1 MATPEPLPPESPLW
15 RLPNVIITPHASGA
29 SPTNDDRRFEIFTAN
44 LRRFVAGEKL
54 ENVVDF
60 EEGY

>member
-1 MATPEPLPPESPLW
+1 
-15 RLPNVIITPHASGA
+15 VIVTPHGSGA
-29 SPTNDDRRFEIFTAN
+29 SPTNDGRRFEIFTAN